1 MTTLSEA
8 LRTVAEKTEKRLDK
22 LLPESGE
29 GGGLT
34 LRRAMRYSLLGGG
47 KRLRA
52 FLAVCFCGL
61 NGGEPER
68 ALDYAAAIEMIHAF
82 SLIHDDLPAMDNDDM
97 RRGKPSCHKAF
108 GESTAILAGDALS
121 LYAFTAVCSCRE
133 CTPAENASAAELI
146 AHYAGVAGMCGGQ
159 QDDLDGEGKHMD
171 LAGVT
176 RLVDGKTGALFSCA
190 CMLGCIAAGAD
201 TEALEQARRFGVLFG
216 RAFQITDDLLDIEGV
231 SEKLGKTAGKDA
243 AEGKSTFVSLLG
255 TEKARG
261 LAAEYLFEAR
271 AAVAEGNGYAELI
284 HELCIHII
292 NRRK

>member
-231 SEKLGKTAGKDA
+231 SAKLGKTTGKDA
-243 AEGKSTFVSLLG
+243 AEGKARLYRFSARKRRAVLPRNTFSKQGLPSRGGTDMQSLYMSFAFIL
-255 TEKARG
+255 
-261 LAAEYLFEAR
+261 
-271 AAVAEGNGYAELI
+271 
-284 HELCIHII
+284 
-292 NRRK
+292 

>member
-121 LYAFTAVCSCRE
+121 IYAFTAVCSCRE

-231 SEKLGKTAGKDA
+231 SAKLGKTAGKDA
-243 AEGKSTFVSLLG
+243 AEGKLTWPACVG
-255 TEKARG
+255 AEQARRD
-261 LAAEYLFEAR
+261 AQAHIQ
-271 AAVAEGNGYAELI
+271 AAVDALNCFGNKAEFLQALAQATL
-284 HELCIHII
+284 H
-292 NRRK
+292 RVK